1 MSNLEKGIGDEKA
14 NITLPMKVSKVI
26 NNSSTMP

>member
-14 NITLPMKVSKVI
+14 NITLLMKVSKVI
-26 NNSSTMP
+26 NNSSTMQ